1 MGQYFG
7 TDGVRGKAN
16 VTLTVDMAFQI
27 GQALGAIYP
36 SSKIVVGMDTRIS
49 SSMLKYALCS
59 GLAASSAHAYDVGVV
74 PTPTIAYLC
83 SKEDFVAGVMI
94 SASHNPYYDN
104 GIKIFNHQGMKIDDS
119 IEATIEK
126 VINKETHLIYA
137 NDTEIGLIRS
147 YPEGLDHYLHF
158 IKSLYPIDLKG
169 MKVAIDAANG
179 SACVSAQQV
188 LESMNAKVLILHN
201 EPNGININ
209 THCGSTHPEDLQKF
223 VLEHK
228 ADIGLAFD
236 GDADRLI
243 AVDEKGQL
251 FDGDKTI
258 YVCGVSMKKHGTL
271 KQDTVVT
278 TVMANLGLYK
288 ALERAGIKTEQ
299 TQVGDK
305 YVYDRMLQKDL
316 MLGGEQSGHII
327 FKQHLSTGD
336 GLLSALSLLSI
347 MIEENKSLSDLASD
361 LIIYP
366 QKLVN
371 VKVKDKKE
379 ALKNQNLIK
388 IISDL
393 EKELGTDGRILV
405 RPSGTEALVRVM
417 AEASTQDR
425 CDALVSQI
433 VKLIESE
440 NLT

>member
-16 VTLTVDMAFQI
+16 VTLTVEMAFQI

-36 SSKIVVGMDTRIS
+36 KAKIVVGMDTRLS

-119 IEATIEK
+119 IESTIEK
-126 VINKETHLIYA
+126 VLTKETHLIYA
-137 NDTEIGLIRS
+137 SDTEIGMIEA
-147 YPEGLDHYLHF
+147 YPSGLDHYLHF

-188 LESMNAKVLILHN
+188 LESMNAKVLMMHN
-201 EPNGININ
+201 TPTGININ

-243 AVDEKGQL
+243 AVDEKGSL
-251 FDGDKTI
+251 VDGDKTI
-258 YVCGVSMKKHGTL
+258 YVCGVNMKKHGTL
-271 KQDTVVT
+271 KQNTVVT

-288 ALERAGIKTEQ
+288 ALQNAGIQTEQ

-347 MIEENKSLSDLASD
+347 MIEEGQSLSQLSKP

-366 QKLVN
+366 QTLIN
-371 VKVKDKKE
+371 VKVHDKKA
-379 ALKNQNLIK
+379 ALKNPAVLK
-388 IISDL
+388 IIEDL
-393 EKELGTDGRILV
+393 QQELGQEGRILV
-405 RPSGTEALVRVM
+405 RPSGTEPLVRVM
-417 AEASTQDR
+417 AEASTQVQ
-425 CDALVSQI
+425 CDELVSKI
-433 VKLIESE
+433 ISVIESE
-440 NLT
+440 HLT